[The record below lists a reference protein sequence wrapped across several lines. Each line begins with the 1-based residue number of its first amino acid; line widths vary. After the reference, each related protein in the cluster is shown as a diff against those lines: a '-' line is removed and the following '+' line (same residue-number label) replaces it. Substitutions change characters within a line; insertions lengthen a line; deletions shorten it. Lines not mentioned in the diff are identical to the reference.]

1 MAESR
6 RPPWWMYAVL
16 LCCSSYVLSVWWVH
30 ATGPES
36 PGLTLNAESPGML
49 IAAVRPGSAGERAG
63 LKAGDV
69 VVSVN
74 GKTGRAGYQD
84 LFYFTATGRRYELQ
98 VDRGGAPSGLT
109 LVLGR
114 KGVSYWTTPEGL
126 AHLADVP
133 IAALCAALAWL
144 LALRR
149 PDDATARLAALVLAL
164 WPVGTTHFGRGRPD
178 GWAALIGSL
187 PVPLA
192 LLPVLAVAAAA
203 ALFFVL
209 PIVLFASF
217 PRRLVRGRWV
227 WLPLWAGNA
236 VLAAAV
242 LAAFY
247 SAFLQPAVPVR
258 VPSWLV
264 RPALLL
270 RNLGLVAIPVVLVWN
285 YRGLTDV
292 NERRRMRVLVA
303 GLMVSF
309 VVISGEM
316 LLRGSSSPA
325 VETLLATYWSSP
337 LLLVGVTLGALGP
350 LAIAYAVLRHRV
362 FDVRVIIRQGLQY
375 AAARRLLLALAPLCG
390 VLLVADLA
398 LHSDQTVAQ
407 AVLQRGWLYAAL
419 AAAAIVAQAKSRA
432 WLDALDR
439 TFFRER
445 YDAQRILGHVLTDVR
460 ETTDFAAA
468 ASRAVSQIDS
478 ALHPEFASVLV
489 HRPEETSFRTVAS
502 SGLLPSPPE
511 IRPDGKLMAL
521 LRLLGKPLEVSQ
533 SDTGW
538 LRRQLPAD
546 EAEGLV
552 RARVEWI
559 LPVAT
564 GTGRAEALLVLGPRR
579 SEEPYTQEDQAL
591 LEGVASGLSVVV
603 ERTTSLAASRAHL
616 APFETAE
623 TAVMRI
629 AGRYVVRRELGRGG
643 MGAVYQA
650 HDTELDRDVAVKVMR
665 PELLDSAEAV
675 ARFKREA
682 RAAAG
687 LSHPNVVTVHDF
699 GVAPDGRAYLVMEL
713 LAGHTLRDAM
723 RRDSR
728 FPPARA
734 AAVLRGV
741 CSAVEAAHERR
752 VVHRDLKPENV
763 FLVDTG
769 EGEVPKVLDFGL
781 AKALGTG
788 DPAPGQFDTGTGQ
801 LVGTLAYMSP
811 EQLKGGAPE
820 PGWDLWALGVIA
832 YEMLTGVHPFAR
844 AGMPMHAAV
853 LSARPAPV
861 RERLGERGDG
871 WEEFF
876 ARALA
881 ADAGARPSTTR
892 EFLARFEALAA
903 R

>member
-1 MAESR
+1 MAERR

-16 LCCSSYVLSVWWVH
+16 LCCSSYVLSVWYAH
-30 ATGPES
+30 LTGPES
-36 PGLTLNAESPGML
+36 PGLTLDEESPGML
-49 IAAVRPGSAGERAG
+49 VAAVQPGSAGDRAG
-63 LKAGDV
+63 LQAGDV
-69 VVSVN
+69 LLSVN
-74 GKTGRAGYQD
+74 GKTGRPGFME
-84 LFYFTATGRRYELQ
+84 LFFFTAAGHPYALEVERHGQRRA
-98 VDRGGAPSGLT
+98 VTLT
-109 LVLGR
+109 LEH
-114 KGVSYWTTPEGL
+114 KGASYWSSPAGL

-133 IAALCAALAWL
+133 IAVLCTALAWL

-149 PDDATARLAALVLAL
+149 PDDATARLAALLLAV

-178 GWAALIGSL
+178 GWAALIASL
-187 PVPLA
+187 PIPLA
-192 LLPVLAVAAAA
+192 LLPVLAVVAAAG
-203 ALFFVL
+203 LFFVL
-209 PIVLFASF
+209 PVMLFASF

-227 WLPLWAGNA
+227 WLPLLAGNA
-236 VLAAAV
+236 VLAAAA
-242 LAAFY
+242 LAAL
-247 SAFLQPAVPVR
+247 SSSFLQPAVPIR
-258 VPSWLV
+258 VPPWLV
-264 RPALLL
+264 RPALVL
-270 RNLGLVAIPVVLVWN
+270 RDLGLVAIPVVLVWN

-303 GLMVSF
+303 GLIVSF
-309 VVISGEM
+309 VAINGEM

-325 VETLLATYWSSP
+325 VERLLAAYWSSP
-337 LLLVGVTLGALGP
+337 LLLAGVALSALGP

-398 LHSDQTVAQ
+398 LHSQQTVAQ
-407 AVLQRGWLYAAL
+407 AFLQRGWLYAAL
-419 AAAAIVAQAKSRA
+419 AAAAVLAQAKSRA

-439 TFFRER
+439 RFFRER

-478 ALHPEFASVLV
+478 ALHPEFATVLV
-489 HRPEETSFRTVAS
+489 HRPEETSFRAVAS
-502 SGLLPSPPE
+502 SGPPTPPE

-559 LPVAT
+559 LPIAT
-564 GTGRAEALLVLGPRR
+564 GAGRVEALLVLGPRR

-603 ERTTSLAASRAHL
+603 ERTTSVAASRASL
-616 APFETAE
+616 PPFETAE

-675 ARFKREA
+675 SRFKREA

-723 RRDSR
+723 RRDGP

-769 EGEVPKVLDFGL
+769 AGETPKVLDFGL

-788 DPAPGQFDTGTGQ
+788 DPAPGQFDTGTGR

-811 EQLKGGAPE
+811 EQLKGCAPD

-892 EFLARFEALAA
+892 ELLARFEAVAA